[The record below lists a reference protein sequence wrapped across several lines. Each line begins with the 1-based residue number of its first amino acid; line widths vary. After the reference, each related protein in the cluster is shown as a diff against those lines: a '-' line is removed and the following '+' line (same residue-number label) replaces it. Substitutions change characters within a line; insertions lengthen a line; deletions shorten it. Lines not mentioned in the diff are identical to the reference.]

1 MIAAASSARRK
12 VVLQQPVTAIPPVQ
26 IVEDAGLPAVTAPPH
41 LSNADPLGEDP
52 TVGPDVMLLEAQRDW
67 LKQNLAK

>member
-1 MIAAASSARRK
+1 VIAAASSARRK
-12 VVLQQPVTAIPPVQ
+12 VVLQQPPTAIPLVQ

-52 TVGPDVMLLEAQRDW
+52 TVRLDVMLLEPQRDW
-67 LKQNLAK
+67 LEHNLAR